1 MIATEIAAVI
11 DTSAIIQLREEWYSP
26 DVFDS
31 LNQEV
36 TKTAEQRCLVTVD
49 RVIRELETQ
58 AEDQSRNVRGN
69 GVLTASWAKGTL
81 TALNDVVPLPTVTE
95 IRTLTSVIATQHQ
108 TWRNGQPADPMLLA
122 AAEVLG
128 CAIVSGE
135 SLKDHGPR
143 RPETDFWER
152 SDLERGRPIL
162 QLDQDPRRLLDATH
176 PAHEPIGVLPLP
188 ALVLLTRTSPLPC
201 S

>member
-36 TKTAEQRCLVTVD
+36 TKTAEQRCLITVD
-49 RVIRELETQ
+49 IVIRELETQ

-81 TALNDVVPLPTVTE
+81 PALDDVVPLPTVTE

-135 SLKDHGPR
+135 SLRTMDPDDPKPISGSGQIWNEDGLYSSWIRIPDICLMR
-143 RPETDFWER
+143 RIPHMNLLEFFR
-152 SDLERGRPIL
+152 S
-162 QLDQDPRRLLDATH
+162 QH
-176 PAHEPIGVLPLP
+176 W
-188 ALVLLTRTSPLPC
+188 SF
-201 S
+201 